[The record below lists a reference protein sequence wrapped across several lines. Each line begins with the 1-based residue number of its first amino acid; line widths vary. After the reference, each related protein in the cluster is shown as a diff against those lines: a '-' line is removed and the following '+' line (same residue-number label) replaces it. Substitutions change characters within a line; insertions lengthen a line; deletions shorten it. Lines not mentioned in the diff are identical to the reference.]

1 MESLNDRSGTI
12 SSSVYEDESH
22 LEENELSRFILAV
35 KQHFGPEQ
43 APSAAEDWLTEA
55 DLIDAPPFS
64 TQRDWQSVTIAASAR
79 LSSCI
84 DALHRRILISL
95 AFPPDPTQP
104 PTPPSDRRM

>member
-1 MESLNDRSGTI
+1 MIDRELF

-43 APSAAEDWLTEA
+43 APSAAEDWLREA

-64 TQRDWQSVTIAASAR
+64 MQRDWQSVTIAASAR
-79 LSSCI
+79 LSCRI
-84 DALHRRILISL
+84 DALHRRAS
-95 AFPPDPTQP
+95 
-104 PTPPSDRRM
+104 